1 MRAKL
6 SNLTL
11 GKVQQRNSSSGLIRL
26 AILFHETMKAEGMV
40 IVILVPCV
48 RRTRSQQQYYYY
60 GLVVRR
66 SKKRALNLSKKFH
79 QKPLLKA
86 KRRRERERGG
96 NEQKQKC
103 SKKTGIRGEELG
115 VYNINSHTSMLQ
127 FQLGMNPIFQFLT
140 IIRLQIFLLIL
151 PIFL

>member
-1 MRAKL
+1 MKAKL
-6 SNLTL
+6 LNRTL

-86 KRRRERERGG
+86 KRRRERGG